1 MGLMTAAAI
10 VTSLRGMPMLAQE
23 ELTMFGYIAFAT
35 LLFLIPAGLVSA
47 ELGGA
52 FSHREGGVYTWV
64 GEAFGR
70 KWGFVAVWL
79 QWIENVVWYP
89 TALAFAAV
97 AVAYT
102 FDKRD
107 LSTNNAFIGL
117 FCIGA
122 YWLATLIALSGT
134 DLLVKV
140 TKAGFLLGTV
150 IPGLVLLGLFGYW
163 VLKGNDLG
171 WNTATSSAVV
181 ADTGGRMHPRW
192 LPNYTGLGTL
202 SFLAGILL
210 LFAGIEVQAV
220 HAVEMKDARRGFP
233 LAILMAAGISVAM
246 LSLGGLAIAGIVSYN
261 SISLTSGVFD
271 AFDQALTETGGS
283 TVLLPLLSILIC
295 YGALGGAL
303 AWIRG
308 PARGLLTC
316 GTDGFLPRSLQRTN
330 SKGSEL
336 GILLVQGVIVTVIS
350 SLYLFLDDVNTAFF
364 LITAITVGTYIVM
377 YMMMY
382 AAAIKLR
389 YSQPNLERM
398 FEIPGGMPGIWA
410 VAGLGFTAVSAAL
423 FLSFIPPDQL
433 PVGSPATYIILVTT
447 GTVLFTIVPLL
458 ITRVAKA
465 SWRTSGSSRPDP
477 SPSVGRPPTS
487 AAAPPTPA

>member
-1 MGLMTAAAI
+1 
-10 VTSLRGMPMLAQE
+10 MLAQE
-23 ELTMFGYIAFAT
+23 ELTMFGYIAFAA

-97 AVAYT
+97 AVAFT
-102 FDKRD
+102 LDNRD
-107 LSTNNAFIGL
+107 LANENVFIGL

-122 YWLATLIALSGT
+122 YWGATLIALSGT
-134 DLLVKV
+134 ELLVKV
-140 TKAGFLLGTV
+140 TKAGFVLGTV
-150 IPGLVLLGLFGYW
+150 IPGLVLLGLFAYW
-163 VLKGNDLG
+163 IIRGNDLG
-171 WNTATSSAVV
+171 WDTTSNAAVATDA
-181 ADTGGRMHPRW
+181 GGHMHPRW

-220 HAVEMKDARRGFP
+220 HAVEMRDARRGFP
-233 LAILMAAGISVAM
+233 LAILMAAVMAVVM
-246 LSLGGLAIAGIVSYN
+246 LSLGGLAVAGIVSYDN
-261 SISLTSGVFD
+261 ISLTSGVFD
-271 AFDQALTETGGS
+271 AFDRALTETGGPS
-283 TVLLPLLSILIC
+283 VLVPALSLLIC

-316 GTDGFLPRSLQRTN
+316 AQDGFLPQFLRRTN
-330 SKGSEL
+330 AKGSERS
-336 GILLVQGVIVTVIS
+336 ILLVQGVIVTVIS

-364 LITAITVGTYIVM
+364 LISAITIGTYIVM

-382 AAAIKLR
+382 AAAIRLR
-389 YSQPNLERM
+389 YTQPNLERQ
-398 FEIPGGMPGIWA
+398 FEIPGGITGMWTI
-410 VAGLGFTAVSAAL
+410 AGLGFTAVAAAL
-423 FLSFIPPDQL
+423 VLSFVPPDQL
-433 PVGSPATYIILVTT
+433 PVGSPATYVILVTT
-447 GTVLFTIVPLL
+447 GTVLFTVVPLV
-458 ITRVAKA
+458 ITRLAKP
-465 SWRTSGSSRPDP
+465 SWRAGSSSHPDP
-477 SPSVGRPPTS
+477 SRSTIGRPPTP
-487 AAAPPTPA
+487 ATPPPTPA